1 MDTGRIKQFAIESRK
16 ILKEGVMQRIRA
28 LGFDEQ
34 GHTPDVPEKVQGGTR
49 YQGRMIENERFYDS
63 WIALNEHIQKVGVKA
78 VYEEAAYTWFNR
90 MMAIRIIQKNDFIE
104 PVLSYDDP
112 EIRVP
117 HIVSEARRG
126 HLMCT
131 LTTDEQNR
139 LRTLLMDDTKTQ
151 EQFTLLI
158 IAYCRENAVI
168 SKCFGG
174 IAQYLELLL
183 PDDILSQNRFI
194 DLLNN
199 TNEYITDDQF
209 KSAELIGWLYQFYI
223 SEKKDEVFASFKK
236 GRKAEAEDI
245 PAATQ
250 IFTPNW
256 IVKYMVQNTVG
267 RIYLDNNPYCP
278 LKKDWKYLVE
288 PTEKTPK
295 ETILNIANLEDLTL
309 ADLACGSGHILVE
322 GFDLLYS
329 LYIDEGYSRYYAVK
343 NIFTKNLTGI
353 DLDTRAKQ
361 LATFALL
368 LKAAQID
375 PKFLDGEIMPRVFDM
390 PNVNRYTWRDLNG
403 HVTCAL
409 QIQGADEKTY
419 KELDDCFTLMEQ
431 AQNLGSIMKFE
442 ISDATREFIINC
454 IEEQNKQHKF
464 EDSFRDLFHGFN
476 IILALTEKYAALAMN
491 PPYMGSINMNA
502 NLSDYVKKEY
512 SEGKADL
519 MTVFMLLAKSIVV
532 PKGVFGMINLP
543 SWLFLSTFE
552 NLRKDFISNMHI
564 DSLIH
569 MGRGIFGIDWGST
582 AFIISKIRLQKE
594 GVYFR
599 LHKRNFQHIYYYHI
613 EQLFLKSLN
622 DHSFKYDFDKYRD
635 DDGVSFDLSHSDH
648 NGFKLCYSHVNQYNF
663 EKIPGCPIG
672 YWMSDNFYSIFSN
685 TKLGDIVSIKQG
697 LTTSDNNRFLRLWFE
712 VDNEKVGY
720 NFNNS
725 LDAKKSGKKWFP
737 HNKGGIYRRWYGNLD
752 YVVNYENDG
761 EEMKAFQS
769 TLNQGWTARIKS
781 REFYFHE
788 CLSWS
793 MVSSGILGVRYYPCG
808 TISNIAGPSI
818 FASNNSLYYL
828 GFLNSVILRDC
839 LEILNPTLNNNVL
852 DFNNVPIII
861 NDSKIIDNA
870 VDRNVSISKEDWDA
884 HETSWDFE
892 ENEIV
897 GYINKARD
905 IPLECTFKDKDG
917 KFGSYS
923 SDDRPSFY
931 LESLYEEFKTKWTEK
946 FIELHTNEEEL
957 NRQFIEIYGLQD
969 ELTPDVPL
977 DEITI
982 LQQGEIS
989 IENNQIV
996 WHPDVIMKQFI
1007 SYAIGCM
1014 MGRYRLDK
1022 KGLCI
1027 AHSNPTAEEIA
1038 PYDYHGITFAIDD
1051 DGIIPLMSK
1060 GSRFDDNGVNRL
1072 TDFIKMVL
1080 GELTLTE
1087 NMNFLEEKL
1096 GKSVEQYLMK
1106 DFWKDHKKMYQNR
1119 PIYWLFSSKKGAFQ
1133 VIAYMH
1139 RMNKYTV
1146 ENIRNK
1152 YLLPHIEYLRQELAG
1167 LDSRITAL
1175 TPQERKQYQKLQKD
1189 LEECMEYHDRLHS
1202 VADQQIDFDLD
1213 DGVVVNYAK
1222 FGDVLAKIK

>member
-16 ILKEGVMQRIRA
+16 ILKDGVMQRIRA

-34 GHTPDVPEKVQGGTR
+34 GCTPDVPEKVQGGTR

-63 WIALNEHIQKVGVKA
+63 WIALNDHIQKVGVKA

-90 MMAIRIIQKNDFIE
+90 LIAIRIMQKNHFIE
-104 PVLSYDDP
+104 PVLSYDNP

-126 HLMCT
+126 SIMCA
-131 LTTDEQNR
+131 LTDDEQNR
-139 LRTLLMDDTKTQ
+139 LRNLLMDDTKTQ
-151 EQFTLLI
+151 EQFALLI

-174 IAQYLELLL
+174 IAPYLELLL

-199 TNEYITDDQF
+199 TNDYITEEQF
-209 KSAELIGWLYQFYI
+209 RSAELIGWLYQFYI

-295 ETILNIANLEDLTL
+295 EAILNIDNLEDLTL

-329 LYIDEGYSRYYAVK
+329 LYIDEGYSRYDAVK

-375 PKFLDGEIMPRVFDM
+375 PKFLDGEIMPRVYDM
-390 PNVNRYTWRDLNG
+390 PNVDRYTWRDLNG
-403 HVTCAL
+403 HMTCAL
-409 QIQGADEKTY
+409 QIQGASEDTY
-419 KELDDCFTLMEQ
+419 KQLDECFNLMEQ
-431 AQNLGSIMKFE
+431 AQNLGSIMKFN
-442 ISDATREFIINC
+442 ISDATRGFIKQC
-454 IEEQNKQHKF
+454 VEEQNRQHKF
-464 EDSFRDLFHGFN
+464 EDQFADLFHGFN
-476 IILALTEKYAALAMN
+476 IILALTEKYATLAMN
-491 PPYMGSINMNA
+491 PPYMGGGNMNPI
-502 NLSDYVKKEY
+502 LSDYVKKNYE
-512 SEGKADL
+512 EGKADL
-519 MTVFMLLAKSIVV
+519 FSTFMLLAIERLDN
-532 PKGVFGMINLP
+532 KGKYGMINMH
-543 SWLFLSTFE
+543 SWMFLSSFE
-552 NLRKDFISNMHI
+552 KLRRSLLDNYYI
-564 DSLIH
+564 DSLLH
-569 MGRGIFGIDWGST
+569 LGPRTFDELSGEVVQNA
-582 AFIISKIRLQKE
+582 AFVVSKARIEVFLKAEAEYSSGEKSQSIRSGDTVRKE
-594 GVYFR
+594 QIENGTYFR
-599 LHKRNFQHIYYYHI
+599 LVDGRNCADKERLFLNAKNLSKIYYPNVGQ
-613 EQLFLKSLN
+613 EK
-622 DHSFKYDFDKYRD
+622 FKM
-635 DDGVSFDLSHSDH
+635 
-648 NGFKLCYSHVNQYNF
+648 
-663 EKIPGCPIG
+663 IPNCNLG
-672 YWMSDNFYSIFSN
+672 YWASENMKSIFKQHSAIN
-685 TKLGDIVSIKQG
+685 SFGRVTLGMRTG
-697 LTTSDNNRFLRLWFE
+697 DNNRFLRLWYE
-712 VDNEKVGY
+712 VSFAKAYCKAKTGY
-720 NFNNS
+720 
-725 LDAKKSGKKWFP
+725 DAIVSKAKWFP
-737 HNKGGIYRRWYGNLD
+737 YNKGGEFRKWYGNLE
-752 YVVNYENDG
+752 YFVNWEKDGFEIKENTRRVYPQLGDD
-761 EEMKAFQS
+761 
-769 TLNQGWTARIKS
+769 LGWKITSEDK
-781 REFYFHE
+781 YFHQGIA
-788 CLSWS
+788 WS
-793 MVSSGILGVRYYPCG
+793 RISSSNFGVRQANNLIFDTAAPMFFPENSDVYDFLTGFMC
-808 TISNIAGPSI
+808 TKVAGYI
-818 FASNNSLYYL
+818 
-828 GFLNSVILRDC
+828 LN
-839 LEILNPTLNNNVL
+839 ILNPTLTFQVGDVAKVPVVLSNNNKQQIDNYVT
-852 DFNNVPIII
+852 NNV
-861 NDSKIIDNA
+861 N
-870 VDRNVSISKEDWDA
+870 ISKSDWDS
-884 HETSWDFE
+884 HETSWDFDSNPLLELSGAEIE
-892 ENEIV
+892 EEGEIV
-897 GYINKARD
+897 DLSTKSDLLELQVKQYKA
-905 IPLECTFKDKDG
+905 IWEQN
-917 KFGSYS
+917 
-923 SDDRPSFY
+923 FY
-931 LESLYEEFKTKWTEK
+931 Q
-946 FIELHTNEEEL
+946 LHKNEEEL

-989 IENNQIV
+989 IEDNQLV
-996 WHPDVIMKQFI
+996 WHLDVIMKQFI

-1027 AHSNPTAEEIA
+1027 AHPNPSNEEIT
-1038 PYDYHGITFAIDD
+1038 PYYYNEGTFEIDD
-1051 DGIIPLMSK
+1051 DGIIPLMAK
-1060 GSRFDDNGVNRL
+1060 DSRFDDNCVNRL
-1072 TDFIKMVL
+1072 TDFVKLVF
-1080 GELTLTE
+1080 GEDNLTE
-1087 NMNFLEEKL
+1087 NMNYLEEQL
-1096 GKSVEQYLMK
+1096 GKSIEQYLVK

-1139 RMNKYTV
+1139 RMNKYTA

-1222 FGDVLAKIK
+1222 FGDVLAKLK

>member
-16 ILKEGVMQRIRA
+16 ILKEGVMQRIKA

-34 GHTPDVPEKVQGGTR
+34 GRTPDVPEKVQGGTR

-90 MMAIRIIQKNDFIE
+90 LIAIRIMQKNHFIE
-104 PVLSYDDP
+104 PVLSYDNP

-126 HLMCT
+126 SIMCF
-131 LTTDEQNR
+131 LTDDEQSR
-139 LRTLLMDDTKTQ
+139 LRNLLMDDTKTQ
-151 EQFTLLI
+151 EQFALLI

-174 IAQYLELLL
+174 IAPYLELLL

-199 TNEYITDDQF
+199 TNEYITEEQF
-209 KSAELIGWLYQFYI
+209 RSAELIGWLYQFYI
-223 SEKKDEVFASFKK
+223 SEKKDEVFAGFKK
-236 GRKAEAEDI
+236 GNKANAEDI

-295 ETILNIANLEDLTL
+295 EAILNIDNLEDLTL

-329 LYIDEGYSRYYAVK
+329 LYIDEGYSRYDAVK

-375 PKFLDGEIMPRVFDM
+375 PKFLDGEIMPRVYDM
-390 PNVNRYTWRDLNG
+390 PNVDRYTWRDLGG
-403 HVTCAL
+403 HMTCAL
-409 QIQGADEKTY
+409 DIEMRDENIG
-419 KELDDCFTLMEQ
+419 KELDDAFDLMSQ
-431 AQNLGSIMKFE
+431 AQNLGSIMKFD
-442 ISDATREFIINC
+442 ISETTREFIIKC
-454 IEEQNKQHKF
+454 VEEQNKQHKF
-464 EDSFRDLFHGFN
+464 EDSFRELFHGFN
-476 IILALTEKYAALAMN
+476 IILALTEKYAALVAN
-491 PPYMGSINMNA
+491 PPYMGRGNMNQA
-502 NLSDYVKKEY
+502 LASYLDTNYQISKQ
-512 SEGKADL
+512 DL
-519 MTVFMLLAKSIVV
+519 FSTFMEM
-532 PKGVFGMINLP
+532 MINKTI
-543 SWLFLSTFE
+543 SNGRTAFITMEAWMFLSSFE
-552 NLRKDFISNMHI
+552 NLR
-564 DSLIH
+564 
-569 MGRGIFGIDWGST
+569 R
-582 AFIISKIRLQKE
+582 FIIDNCHISSLGHFGWYMIGIAFGTVMTIVQKHINNNRVGE
-594 GVYFR
+594 YSYLTIEDLNKDLNIPLVYPR
-599 LHKRNFQHIYYYHI
+599 KDNGRYTITNQENF
-613 EQLFLKSLN
+613 K
-622 DHSFKYDFDKYRD
+622 
-635 DDGVSFDLSHSDH
+635 
-648 NGFKLCYSHVNQYNF
+648 
-663 EKIPGCPIG
+663 KIPGSPIG
-672 YWMSDNFYSIFSN
+672 YWLNNYSIFDNPNIADQGFVSGGRNKTHDNEKYVRFFWEITNSN
-685 TKLGDIVSIKQG
+685 TKWKKYANAGG
-697 LTTSDNNRFLRLWFE
+697 LRKYYGYEWYVVDWSDDAKDFYNSHGGLL
-712 VDNEKVGY
+712 NEK
-720 NFNNS
+720 FW
-725 LDAKKSGKKWFP
+725 GKK
-737 HNKGGIYRRWYGNLD
+737 GISWNLISS
-752 YVVNYENDG
+752 NYAG
-761 EEMKAFQS
+761 FYIKEED
-769 TLNQGWTARIKS
+769 LV
-781 REFYFHE
+781 Y
-788 CLSWS
+788 
-793 MVSSGILGVRYYPCG
+793 SSGSPTIFNTNYTYDYY
-808 TISNIAGPSI
+808 
-818 FASNNSLYYL
+818 LL
-828 GFLNSVILRDC
+828 GFLNSIVSKVL
-839 LEILNPTLNNNVL
+839 LKLFNPTINTTAGDVL
-852 DFNNVPIII
+852 GLPYIKCVSN
-861 NDSKIIDNA
+861 IDDIVKQNIG
-870 VDRNVSISKEDWDA
+870 ISEEDWNI
-884 HETSWDFE
+884 HETSWNFGTNPLLEYSGGEIE
-892 ENEIV
+892 EDGEV
-897 GYINKARD
+897 VDLGPAPDLLELQVKHYKA
-905 IPLECTFKDKDG
+905 IWEQN
-917 KFGSYS
+917 
-923 SDDRPSFY
+923 FY
-931 LESLYEEFKTKWTEK
+931 Q
-946 FIELHTNEEEL
+946 LHENEEEL

-969 ELTPDVPL
+969 ELTPDVPF

-1027 AHSNPTAEEIA
+1027 AHPNPTAEEIA
-1038 PYDYHGITFAIDD
+1038 PYEYHGSTFSIDD
-1051 DGIIPLMSK
+1051 DGIIPLMAK
-1060 GSRFDDNGVNRL
+1060 DSRFDDNCVNRL
-1072 TDFIKMVL
+1072 TDFVKLVF
-1080 GELTLTE
+1080 GEETLTD
-1087 NMNFLEEKL
+1087 NMNFLEEAL
-1096 GKSVEQYLMK
+1096 GKSVEQYLVK
-1106 DFWKDHKKMYQNR
+1106 DLWKDHKKMYQNR

-1152 YLLPHIEYLRQELAG
+1152 YLLPHIEYLRQELAS
-1167 LDSRITAL
+1167 LDARVSAL
-1175 TPQERKQYQKLQKD
+1175 TAQERKLYQKLDKD
-1189 LEECMEYHDRLHS
+1189 LAECMEYHDRLHS

-1222 FGDVLAKIK
+1222 FGDVLAKLK

>member
-34 GHTPDVPEKVQGGTR
+34 GHTPDIPEKVQGGTR

-63 WIALNEHIQKVGVKA
+63 WIALNEHIHRVGVKA

-90 MMAIRIIQKNDFIE
+90 LIAIRIMQKNDFIE
-104 PVLSYDDP
+104 PVLSYDNP

-126 HLMCT
+126 HYLCS

-139 LRTLLMDDTKTQ
+139 LRSLLMDDTKTQ
-151 EQFTLLI
+151 EQFALLI
-158 IAYCRENAVI
+158 IAYCRENKVI

-174 IAQYLELLL
+174 IAPYLELLL

-194 DLLNN
+194 ELLNN
-199 TNEYITDDQF
+199 TNEYITDEQF
-209 KSAELIGWLYQFYI
+209 CSAELIGWLYQFYI

-295 ETILNIANLEDLTL
+295 EAILNIDNLEDLTL

-322 GFDLLYS
+322 GFDILYS
-329 LYIDEGYSRYYAVK
+329 LYIDEGYSRYDAVK

-375 PKFLDGEIMPRVFDM
+375 PKFLDGEIMPRVYDM

-403 HVTCAL
+403 HMASAL
-409 QIQGADEKTY
+409 GIDMRDENIS
-419 KELDDCFTLMEQ
+419 KELDEAFDLMSQ
-431 AQNLGSIMKFE
+431 AQNLGSIMKFD
-442 ISDATREFIINC
+442 ISETTREFIVKC
-454 IEEQNKQHKF
+454 VEEQNKQHKF
-464 EDSFRDLFHGFN
+464 DDSFRDLFHGFN
-476 IILALTEKYAALAMN
+476 IILALTEMYAVLVMN
-491 PPYMGSINMNA
+491 PPYMGGGNMNSL
-502 NLSDYVKKEY
+502 LSDYVKKNYE
-512 SEGKADL
+512 EGKADL
-519 MTVFMLLAKSIVV
+519 FSTFMLLSTERLKAKG
-532 PKGVFGMINLP
+532 KYGMINMQ
-543 SWLFLSTFE
+543 SWMFLSSFE
-552 NLRKDFISNMHI
+552 NLRKQLLSRYHI
-564 DSLIH
+564 DSLLH
-569 MGRGIFGIDWGST
+569 LGPRTFDELSGEVVQNA
-582 AFIISKIRLQKE
+582 AFVINKAM
-594 GVYFR
+594 
-599 LHKRNFQHIYYYHI
+599 QHDSGIYYRLVDGRNCNDK
-613 EQLFLKSLN
+613 ERLFLDASHQKVCYPYVLQEN
-622 DHSFKYDFDKYRD
+622 FK
-635 DDGVSFDLSHSDH
+635 
-648 NGFKLCYSHVNQYNF
+648 
-663 EKIPGCPIG
+663 KIPGWIIG
-672 YWMSDNFYSIFSN
+672 YWVSENLINHFVINDLM
-685 TKLGDIVSIKQG
+685 GDCFDVKSG
-697 LTTSDNNRFLRLWFE
+697 LSTGDNNKFVRFWQELNSSTVYFE
-712 VDNEKVGY
+712 PINDKERRVGY
-720 NFNNS
+720 
-725 LDAKKSGKKWFP
+725 KWFP
-737 HNKGGIYRRWYGNLD
+737 YSKGGGMQKWYGNKEL
-752 YVVNYENDG
+752 VVNYEDDAK
-761 EEMKAFQS
+761 EMRAMGLAVFRNP
-769 TLNQGWTARIKS
+769 T
-781 REFYFHE
+781 FYFRE
-788 CLSWS
+788 GITWS
-793 MVSSGILGVRYYPCG
+793 GMSSSFVSYRYLEAG
-808 TISNIAGPSI
+808 GLFDSNKGPMI
-818 FASNNSLYYL
+818 FPKTGKPSLNYL
-828 GFLNSVILRDC
+828 IGFLNTKVSNLFTG
-839 LEILNPTLNNNVL
+839 LLNPTVSTQIG
-852 DFNNVPIII
+852 DVIQIPIEYNKEKSIYI
-861 NDSKIIDNA
+861 ENISK
-870 VDRNVSISKEDWDA
+870 VNVSISKQDWDA
-884 HETSWDFE
+884 HETSWGFE
-892 ENEIV
+892 SSPLLRCNDVEIEEEGGTV
-897 GYINKARD
+897 DLGVASGSLQDQYNHYIA
-905 IPLECTFKDKDG
+905 EWG
-917 KFGSYS
+917 QM
-923 SDDRPSFY
+923 FY
-931 LESLYEEFKTKWTEK
+931 Q
-946 FIELHTNEEEL
+946 LHKNEEEL
-957 NRQFIEIYGLQD
+957 NRQFIEIYGLED
-969 ELTPDVPL
+969 ELTPEVPL

-989 IENNQIV
+989 IENNDIV

-1027 AHSNPTAEEIA
+1027 AHPNPSSEEIT
-1038 PYDYHGITFAIDD
+1038 PYHYNEGTFEIDD
-1051 DGIIPLMSK
+1051 DGIIPLMAK
-1060 GSRFDDNGVNRL
+1060 DSRFDDNGVNRFTDFVKLVFGEETL
-1072 TDFIKMVL
+1072 TD
-1080 GELTLTE
+1080 
-1087 NMNFLEEKL
+1087 NMNYLEEAL
-1096 GKSVEQYLMK
+1096 GKSVEQYLIK

-1167 LDSRITAL
+1167 LDNRITAL

-1189 LEECMEYHDRLHS
+1189 LEECMEYHDRLHM

-1222 FGDVLAKIK
+1222 FGDVLAKLK

>member
-1 MDTGRIKQFAIESRK
+1 MARTTSSSNNFQFQFFHFSFFHFYIFLTVDTGRIKQFAIESRK
-16 ILKEGVMQRIRA
+16 ILKEGVMQRIKA

-34 GHTPDVPEKVQGGTR
+34 GRTPDVPEKVQGGTR

-90 MMAIRIIQKNDFIE
+90 LIAIRIMQKNHFIE
-104 PVLSYDDP
+104 PVLSYENP

-126 HLMCT
+126 SIMCA
-131 LTTDEQNR
+131 LTNDEQNR
-139 LRTLLMDDTKTQ
+139 LRNLLMDDTKTQ
-151 EQFTLLI
+151 EQFALLI

-174 IAQYLELLL
+174 IAPYLELLL

-199 TNEYITDDQF
+199 TNEYITDEQF
-209 KSAELIGWLYQFYI
+209 RSAELIGWLYQFYI
-223 SEKKDEVFASFKK
+223 SEKKDEVFASFKN

-295 ETILNIANLEDLTL
+295 EAILKIDDLAELTL

-322 GFDLLYS
+322 GFDILYS
-329 LYIDEGYSRYYAVK
+329 LYIDEGYSRYDAVK

-390 PNVNRYTWRDLNG
+390 PNVDRYTWRDLNG
-403 HVTCAL
+403 HMATAL
-409 QIQGADEKTY
+409 QIEGPNQQIY
-419 KELDDCFTLMEQ
+419 KEIDECFTLMEQ
-431 AQNLGSIMKFE
+431 AQNLGSIMKFD
-442 ISDATREFIINC
+442 ISEATREFIKKC
-454 IEEQNKQHKF
+454 VEEQNRQKLF
-464 EDSFRDLFHGFN
+464 EEAFRGLFHGFN
-476 IILALTEKYAALAMN
+476 IILVLTEFFSALAMN
-491 PPYMGSINMNA
+491 PPYMGSGNMNA
-502 NLSDYVKKEY
+502 VLSDYVKKNYEK
-512 SEGKADL
+512 GKADL
-519 MTVFMLLAKSIVV
+519 FSTFMLVAIDRLKQRG
-532 PKGVFGMINLP
+532 KYGMINMH
-543 SWLFLSTFE
+543 SWMFLSSFE
-552 NLRKDFISNMHI
+552 SLRRDILMNEHI
-564 DSLIH
+564 DNLLHLGTRTFDELS
-569 MGRGIFGIDWGST
+569 GEVVQNA
-582 AFIISKIRLQKE
+582 AFVISKVEEKAF
-594 GVYFR
+594 GTYFR
-599 LHKRNFQHIYYYHI
+599 LVNGHNCAEKELLFINAKENSDIYYPKV
-613 EQLFLKSLN
+613 EQI
-622 DHSFKYDFDKYRD
+622 
-635 DDGVSFDLSHSDH
+635 
-648 NGFKLCYSHVNQYNF
+648 NF
-663 EKIPGCPIG
+663 SKIPGSSIG
-672 YWMSDNFYSIFSN
+672 YWLNKKNLALFEKERIGDYGSSRRGLQPGCVPLVVRHWAEVSVLRTELKANSRESALLSN
-685 TKLGDIVSIKQG
+685 
-697 LTTSDNNRFLRLWFE
+697 
-712 VDNEKVGY
+712 
-720 NFNNS
+720 
-725 LDAKKSGKKWFP
+725 KKWF
-737 HNKGGIYRRWYGNLD
+737 KFDSGGGPRKWFGNNNTVVDWENNGYTIKHLPNPIVPSEQLYFKEGIVWSKISTALPTFRYHEGGVIPGD
-752 YVVNYENDG
+752 ASPCCFTDSYVIPIIALLNTKVTRFFLSLLS
-761 EEMKAFQS
+761 A
-769 TLNQGWTARIKS
+769 TLNLKTSDVDAI
-781 REFYFHE
+781 
-788 CLSWS
+788 
-793 MVSSGILGVRYYPCG
+793 PC
-808 TISNIAGPSI
+808 IVPQNEEWEDKVNQNI
-818 FASNNSLYYL
+818 F
-828 GFLNSVILRDC
+828 
-839 LEILNPTLNNNVL
+839 
-852 DFNNVPIII
+852 
-861 NDSKIIDNA
+861 
-870 VDRNVSISKEDWDA
+870 ISKKDWDA
-884 HETSWDFE
+884 HETSWDFTTSPLLNCNDVEIE
-892 ENEIV
+892 EEGETTDLGV
-897 GYINKARD
+897 ASGSLQVQYDHYKA
-905 IPLECTFKDKDG
+905 EWEQNFKQ
-917 KFGSYS
+917 
-923 SDDRPSFY
+923 
-931 LESLYEEFKTKWTEK
+931 
-946 FIELHTNEEEL
+946 LHANEEEL

-989 IENNQIV
+989 IEDNQIK
-996 WHPDVIMKQFI
+996 WHADMVMKQLI

-1022 KGLCI
+1022 PGLCI
-1027 AHSNPTAEEIA
+1027 AHPNPTAEEIA
-1038 PYDYHGITFAIDD
+1038 PYHYNDGTFEIDD
-1051 DGIIPLMSK
+1051 DGIIPLMAK
-1060 GSRFDDNGVNRL
+1060 DSRFDDNCVNRL
-1072 TDFIKMVL
+1072 TDFIKLVF
-1080 GELTLTE
+1080 GEETLTE
-1087 NMNFLEEKL
+1087 NMNFLEETL
-1096 GKSVEQYLMK
+1096 GKSVEQYLIK

-1139 RMNKYTV
+1139 RMNKYTA

-1175 TPQERKQYQKLQKD
+1175 PPQERKQYQKLQKD
-1189 LEECMEYHDRLHS
+1189 LDECMEYHDRLHS

-1222 FGDVLAKIK
+1222 FGDVLAKLK

>member
-1 MDTGRIKQFAIESRK
+1 
-16 ILKEGVMQRIRA
+16 MQRIKA

-34 GHTPDVPEKVQGGTR
+34 GRTPDVPEKVQGGTR

-90 MMAIRIIQKNDFIE
+90 LIAIRIMQKNHFIE
-104 PVLSYDDP
+104 PVLSYDNP

-126 HLMCT
+126 SIMCS
-131 LTTDEQNR
+131 LTDDEQNR

-151 EQFTLLI
+151 EQFALLV

-174 IAQYLELLL
+174 IAPYLELLL

-199 TNEYITDDQF
+199 TNEYITEDQF
-209 KSAELIGWLYQFYI
+209 RSAELIGWLYQFYI

-295 ETILNIANLEDLTL
+295 EAILNIDNLEDLTL

-329 LYIDEGYSRYYAVK
+329 LYIDEGYSRYDAVK

-390 PNVNRYTWRDLNG
+390 PNVDRYTWRDLSG
-403 HVTCAL
+403 HMTCAL
-409 QIQGADEKTY
+409 NIEVRNENIS
-419 KELDDCFTLMEQ
+419 KELDEAFDLMSQ
-431 AQNLGSIMKFE
+431 AQNLGSIMKFD
-442 ISDATREFIINC
+442 ISDDTREFIIKC
-454 IEEQNKQHKF
+454 VEEQKKQHKF

-476 IILALTEKYAALAMN
+476 IILALTSKYACMAAN
-491 PPYMGSINMNA
+491 PPYMGSGNMNDA
-502 NLSDYVKKEY
+502 LRLYLSYNYPITK
-512 SEGKADL
+512 SDL
-519 MTVFMLLAKSIVV
+519 YAVFMEMMLSSIKT
-532 PKGVFGMINLP
+532 KGRVGCITME
-543 SWLFLSTFE
+543 SWMFLSTYE
-552 NLRKDFISNMHI
+552 N
-564 DSLIH
+564 
-569 MGRGIFGIDWGST
+569 
-582 AFIISKIRLQKE
+582 
-594 GVYFR
+594 FR
-599 LHKRNFQHIYYYHI
+599 LSLLDNYYISSLTHFGWYIIGIAFGTVMAIFEKNNDNGRKGEYSYLTINDI
-613 EQLFLKSLN
+613 EKEKNVPFVFPKKDN
-622 DHSFKYDFDKYRD
+622 GRYNM
-635 DDGVSFDLSHSDH
+635 VSQ
-648 NGFKLCYSHVNQYNF
+648 KNF

-672 YWMSDNFYSIFSN
+672 YWVSEKIQNLFQSDLIDNHAFSDGKN
-685 TKLGDIVSIKQG
+685 VTGDNDKYIRNLWEVSIKRIG
-697 LTTSDNNRFLRLWFE
+697 
-712 VDNEKVGY
+712 K
-720 NFNNS
+720 
-725 LDAKKSGKKWFP
+725 GKKWMLQT
-737 HNKGGIYRRWYGNLD
+737 KGGEGRRWYGN
-752 YVVNYENDG
+752 
-761 EEMKAFQS
+761 
-769 TLNQGWTARIKS
+769 TLNVIAWSKEDIDFYHKNKISRVIKEYLWYKEGITWS
-781 REFYFHE
+781 KICSSIPTFRLLREDSTYDE
-788 CLSWS
+788 VNITPNDPQEIYPIL
-793 MVSSGILGVRYYPCG
+793 GILNSKLVR
-808 TISNIAGPSI
+808 N
-818 FASNNSLYYL
+818 LL
-828 GFLNSVILRDC
+828 DVI
-839 LEILNPTLNNNVL
+839 NPTFSIQSENILKMPYCSNE
-852 DFNNVPIII
+852 
-861 NDSKIIDNA
+861 
-870 VDRNVSISKEDWDA
+870 SISEIVQHNILISKQDWDA
-884 HETSWDFE
+884 HEISWDFE
-892 ENEIV
+892 TSPLLELNEIEIEEEGEIADLSSKSDSLEIQV
-897 GYINKARD
+897 KQYKA
-905 IPLECTFKDKDG
+905 IWEQNLK
-917 KFGSYS
+917 
-923 SDDRPSFY
+923 
-931 LESLYEEFKTKWTEK
+931 L
-946 FIELHTNEEEL
+946 LHKNEEEL

-996 WHPDVIMKQFI
+996 WNPDVIMKQFI

-1027 AHSNPTAEEIA
+1027 AHPNPSTEEIA
-1038 PYDYHGITFAIDD
+1038 PYYYNEGTFEIDD
-1051 DGIIPLMSK
+1051 DGIIPLMAK
-1060 GSRFDDNGVNRL
+1060 DSRFDDNCVNRFTDFVKLVFGEETL
-1072 TDFIKMVL
+1072 TD
-1080 GELTLTE
+1080 
-1087 NMNFLEEKL
+1087 NMNFLEEAL
-1096 GKSVEQYLMK
+1096 GKSVEQYLIK

-1152 YLLPHIEYLRQELAG
+1152 YLLPHIEYLRQELAS
-1167 LDSRITAL
+1167 LDARVSAL
-1175 TPQERKQYQKLQKD
+1175 TAQERKLYQKLQKD
-1189 LEECMEYHDRLHS
+1189 LDECMEYHDRLHV

-1222 FGDVLAKIK
+1222 FGDVLAKLK

>member
-1 MDTGRIKQFAIESRK
+1 METGKIKQFAIESRK
-16 ILKEGVMQRIRA
+16 ILKEGVMQRIKA

-34 GHTPDVPEKVQGGTR
+34 GRTPDVPEKVQGGTR

-90 MMAIRIIQKNDFIE
+90 LIAIRIMQKNHFIE
-104 PVLSYDDP
+104 PVLSYDNP

-126 HLMCT
+126 SIMCA
-131 LTTDEQNR
+131 LTDDEQNR

-151 EQFTLLI
+151 EQFALLI

-174 IAQYLELLL
+174 IAPYLEQLL

-199 TNEYITDDQF
+199 TNEYITEEQF
-209 KSAELIGWLYQFYI
+209 RSAELIGWLYQFYI

-295 ETILNIANLEDLTL
+295 EAILNIDNLEDLTL

-329 LYIDEGYSRYYAVK
+329 LYIDEGYSRYDAVR

-375 PKFLDGEIMPRVFDM
+375 SKFLDGEIMPRVYDM
-390 PNVNRYTWRDLNG
+390 PNVDRYTWRDLNG
-403 HVTCAL
+403 HMTCAL
-409 QIQGADEKTY
+409 NIEMRDENIS
-419 KELDDCFTLMEQ
+419 KELDDAFDLMSQ
-431 AQNLGSIMKFE
+431 AQNLGSIMKFD
-442 ISDATREFIINC
+442 ISDVTREFIIKC
-454 IEEQNKQHKF
+454 VEEQSKQHKF
-464 EDSFRDLFHGFN
+464 EDSFRALFHGFN
-476 IILALTEKYAALAMN
+476 IILALTEKYAAMAMN
-491 PPYMGSINMNA
+491 PPYMGFGNMNA
-502 NLSDYVKKEY
+502 SLSGYVKDNYEIGKTDLCTTFMVLQSDRVLYKGLY
-512 SEGKADL
+512 SNIIPPSWMFLQAFQGIRNKIINTQYI
-519 MTVFMLLAKSIVV
+519 MSLLHLSN
-532 PKGVFGMINLP
+532 GVFGG
-543 SWLFLSTFE
+543 
-552 NLRKDFISNMHI
+552 DF
-564 DSLIH
+564 
-569 MGRGIFGIDWGST
+569 GSSCSVVVN
-582 AFIISKIRLQKE
+582 AKPQNKK

-599 LHKRNFQHIYYYHI
+599 LIDKTFQYI
-613 EQLFLKSLN
+613 EQKHLHEMFLKAVSDYSVRFDFHEYSKDIKCLEYSPKGHKLVYSGVSQIEFMKVPGNPIAYWASDKILEIFESSKVNSICEPRLGMATANNDLFLKYVWEVSKNDVFLN
-622 DHSFKYDFDKYRD
+622 
-635 DDGVSFDLSHSDH
+635 
-648 NGFKLCYSHVNQYNF
+648 C
-663 EKIPGCPIG
+663 
-672 YWMSDNFYSIFSN
+672 N
-685 TKLGDIVSIKQG
+685 TVDESE
-697 LTTSDNNRFLRLWFE
+697 TSDL
-712 VDNEKVGY
+712 
-720 NFNNS
+720 
-725 LDAKKSGKKWFP
+725 KWYP
-737 HNKGGIYRRWYGNLD
+737 YAKGGVFRKWYGNLD
-752 YVVNYENDG
+752 YLVNWKHNGYEIRNYADEKGRIRSHNYNIDYIFRKGITWNTLSSNDTSFRI
-761 EEMKAFQS
+761 EEHSLFDDKGSSLFVKDDC
-769 TLNQGWTARIKS
+769 NDYY
-781 REFYFHE
+781 FY
-788 CLSWS
+788 L
-793 MVSSGILGVRYYPCG
+793 
-808 TISNIAGPSI
+808 
-818 FASNNSLYYL
+818 L
-828 GFLNSVILRDC
+828 GFLNCKLVKKFILFINPTISYQPGTIAGIP
-839 LEILNPTLNNNVL
+839 LILNEHR
-852 DFNNVPIII
+852 DI
-861 NDSKIIDNA
+861 DKIVSA
-870 VDRNVSISKEDWDA
+870 SLSISRSDWDA

-892 ENEIV
+892 TSPLLRCNDVEIEEE
-897 GYINKARD
+897 GEIADLGAASGSLQAQYNHYIAEWRQM
-905 IPLECTFKDKDG
+905 
-917 KFGSYS
+917 
-923 SDDRPSFY
+923 FY
-931 LESLYEEFKTKWTEK
+931 Q
-946 FIELHTNEEEL
+946 LHENEEEL

-1027 AHSNPTAEEIA
+1027 AYPNPSAEEIS
-1038 PYDYHGITFAIDD
+1038 PYYYNEGTFEIDD
-1051 DGIIPLMSK
+1051 DGIIPLMAK
-1060 GSRFDDNGVNRL
+1060 DSRFDDNCVNRFTDFVKLVFGEETL
-1072 TDFIKMVL
+1072 TD
-1080 GELTLTE
+1080 
-1087 NMNFLEEKL
+1087 NMNFLEEAL
-1096 GKSVEQYLMK
+1096 GKSVEQYLIK

-1152 YLLPHIEYLRQELAG
+1152 YLLPHIEYLRQELAS
-1167 LDSRITAL
+1167 LDARVSAL
-1175 TPQERKQYQKLQKD
+1175 TAQERKLYQKLDKD
-1189 LEECMEYHDRLHS
+1189 LAECMEYHDRLHS

-1222 FGDVLAKIK
+1222 FGDVLAKLK